1 MNKYLIL
8 LTFVLVLL
16 FIWGFFIE
24 PNLLVVKRYSGSYWD
39 KNSSVKKIVFVSD
52 FHIAKGDMGR
62 LKRVIKLI
70 NKQNPDLVLSG
81 GDYINGHN
89 GKTTAPIDIIAKELK
104 NINAPVISVL
114 GNHDGWYDKYTVK
127 KALETS
133 GINVLSNTSTKF
145 KDLYVAGVED
155 LQTGIPEIET
165 ALENTEA
172 PVILL
177 THTPDIY
184 YDIKE
189 DVDLVLAGHVHGGQ
203 VRLFGKSFIVP
214 SEFGAK
220 FACGEYKETQN
231 KMIVT
236 KGLGTSILNVRFM
249 TLPEI
254 VVIENN

>member
-8 LTFVLVLL
+8 LIVVFVII

-24 PNLLVVKRYSGSYWD
+24 PNLIVIRKYSGNYWNKD
-39 KNSSVKKIVFVSD
+39 SSVKKIVFVSD
-52 FHIAKGDMGR
+52 FHIAKGDMWR
-62 LKRVIKLI
+62 LKRIIKLI

-81 GDYINGHN
+81 GDYIKGHN
-89 GKTTAPIDIIAKELK
+89 GKSTVSIEKIANELK
-104 NINAPVISVL
+104 YINAPVISVL

-127 KALETS
+127 KALENA
-133 GINVLSNTSTKF
+133 GINVLSNTNTSF
-145 KDLYVAGVED
+145 KNLYIAGVED

-165 ALENTEA
+165 ALENTEN
-172 PVILL
+172 PRILL

-184 YDIKE
+184 YDVKK
-189 DVDLVLAGHVHGGQ
+189 DVDLILAGHVHGGQ

-214 SEFGAK
+214 SEYGTK
-220 FACGEYKETQN
+220 FACGEYKETNN

-254 VVIENN
+254 IVIENI